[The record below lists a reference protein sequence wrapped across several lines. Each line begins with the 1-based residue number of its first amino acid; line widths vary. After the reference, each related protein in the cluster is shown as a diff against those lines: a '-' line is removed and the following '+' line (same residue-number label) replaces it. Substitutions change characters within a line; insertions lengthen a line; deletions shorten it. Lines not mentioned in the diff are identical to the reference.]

1 MQKVKRF
8 ELNIDKG
15 DNYHNFKNRKL
26 RIIQNLGWNFLFAS
40 IHLQTAERFLSHIPM
55 HLKLE

>member
-15 DNYHNFKNRKL
+15 DNYHNFENRKL
-26 RIIQNLGWNFLFAS
+26 RIIQNLG
-40 IHLQTAERFLSHIPM
+40 
-55 HLKLE
+55 